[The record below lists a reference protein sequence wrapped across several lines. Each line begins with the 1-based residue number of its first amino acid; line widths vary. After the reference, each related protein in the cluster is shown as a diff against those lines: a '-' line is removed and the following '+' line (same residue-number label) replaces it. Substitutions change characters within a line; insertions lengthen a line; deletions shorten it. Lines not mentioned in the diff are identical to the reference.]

1 MWEII
6 VNHFYSLFYYNIY
19 STDFGL
25 NILKKKIE
33 GNQHFYYKNEGST
46 SCVTQLL
53 LNEGWSDRS
62 ATN

>member
-25 NILKKKIE
+25 NILKKKLRGI
-33 GNQHFYYKNEGST
+33 NIFITKMRAQHH
-46 SCVTQLL
+46 V
-53 LNEGWSDRS
+53 
-62 ATN
+62 